1 MLVLR
6 LMLVGLGVFYC
17 SFWVWFSSVGGGFGT
32 RDKGNSGNPD
42 VGGRGPLFSTR
53 GIDSGSLFFFPPS
66 GVRVYG
72 DREKGC
78 PGRRAAG

>member
-53 GIDSGSLFFFPPS
+53 ASIQALSSSFLPQ
-66 GVRVYG
+66 
-72 DREKGC
+72 E
-78 PGRRAAG
+78 